1 MLTRQLMLIPEEV
14 GTKPKQG
21 GKGLDIQ
28 KYSGFLGG
36 RVLPN

>member
-1 MLTRQLMLIPEEV
+1 MLTRQLMIIPEEV

-21 GKGLDIQ
+21 GKRSDIQ

-36 RVLPN
+36 EVLPN

>member
-1 MLTRQLMLIPEEV
+1 MLTRQLMIIPEEV

-36 RVLPN
+36 GVLPN